1 MTNAL
6 YRSSPLEAFISD
18 VAARSEMKHV
28 LGDYE
33 VARLASQRPPVI
45 WRHPRDRYVL
55 ELEPVSDHRAEIDV
69 FGQVKETLEM
79 IVQGSDYAAALF
91 ALLKIWRT
99 AFDAPSIERGGVDY
113 LASIDYGKAR
123 VARPNE
129 VFPKGVPSGSVVLID
144 LVTITW
150 LAPAQPEQ
158 FETVESTAVTAKMYD
173 GASLQGTVEVPTP

>member
-1 MTNAL
+1 MSNTL
-6 YRSSPLEAFISD
+6 YRASPLEAFISD
-18 VAARSEMKHV
+18 VSARSGMKHA

-55 ELEPVSDHRAEIDV
+55 ELEPVTDHRPELDV

-79 IVQGSDYAAALF
+79 IVQGADYAAALF
-91 ALLKIWRT
+91 ALLTIWRT
-99 AFDAPSIERGGVDY
+99 AFDVPALQRAGVDY
-113 LASIDYGKAR
+113 LAAIEYGKAR

-129 VFPKGVPSGSVVLID
+129 VFPKGVPTTGIVLID

-150 LAPAQPEQ
+150 LAPAQVEN
-158 FETVESTAVTAKMYD
+158 FETVESTSVEAKMYD
-173 GASLQGTVEVPTP
+173 GAALQGTLEVPAP